1 MRRTRV
7 QTPPARRAVRLGPP
21 EPSL

>member
-7 QTPPARRAVRLGPP
+7 QTPPARRAVRLGQP